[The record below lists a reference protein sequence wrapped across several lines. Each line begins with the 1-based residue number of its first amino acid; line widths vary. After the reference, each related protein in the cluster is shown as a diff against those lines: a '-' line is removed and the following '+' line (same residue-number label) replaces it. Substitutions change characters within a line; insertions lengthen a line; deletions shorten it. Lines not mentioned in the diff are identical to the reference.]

1 VGLRW
6 AFNRRLS
13 LDFFFRFRRAQPGF
27 TYKYQDSLSFQ
38 NASFTMHPTFNIY
51 SINLGL
57 AYHF

>member
-1 VGLRW
+1 
-6 AFNRRLS
+6 
-13 LDFFFRFRRAQPGF
+13 
-27 TYKYQDSLSFQ
+27 LSFQ